1 MAKLFRAGQIFR
13 AFKYRNYRLFF
24 TGQGLSLIGT
34 WMQRIALGWLVY
46 KLTDS
51 AFLLGVVSFS
61 SQIPTFLFASLAG
74 VISDKYNK
82 HKIIVLTQIFA
93 MVQAFVLALLTLTDN
108 INIWYIIILSI
119 MLGFI
124 NAFDMPTRQSFVVD
138 LIEDK
143 KDLSNA
149 IALNSSIFNTAR
161 LIGPTIAGI
170 LISLF
175 GEGICFL
182 INAISYFAVITALL
196 LMKIKP
202 VSKKARKEKFLKG
215 LKEGIKYAY
224 NFIPIRTLL
233 ILLAVMSL
241 VGMPYTVLMPVFARD
256 ILHGNANTL
265 GFLLG
270 GAGVGALIGAIY
282 LASRKSVLGLGRLIV
297 KTGSIFSVGLII
309 FSFSRSLF
317 ISLPIMLFTGFGM
330 MLLMASTNTLLQ
342 TLVDDDKRGRVMSLY
357 VMAFMGSAPIG
368 SLIAGTLA
376 SRIGAPYTVLIG
388 GIICLLTA
396 LWFTKQLPTLRKSI
410 RPIYIRLGI
419 LPEVSQ
425 GIQST
430 TNLNMPPNK

>member
-282 LASRKSVLGLGRLIV
+282 
-297 KTGSIFSVGLII
+297 
-309 FSFSRSLF
+309 
-317 ISLPIMLFTGFGM
+317 
-330 MLLMASTNTLLQ
+330 
-342 TLVDDDKRGRVMSLY
+342 
-357 VMAFMGSAPIG
+357 
-368 SLIAGTLA
+368 
-376 SRIGAPYTVLIG
+376 
-388 GIICLLTA
+388 
-396 LWFTKQLPTLRKSI
+396 
-410 RPIYIRLGI
+410 
-419 LPEVSQ
+419 
-425 GIQST
+425 
-430 TNLNMPPNK
+430 